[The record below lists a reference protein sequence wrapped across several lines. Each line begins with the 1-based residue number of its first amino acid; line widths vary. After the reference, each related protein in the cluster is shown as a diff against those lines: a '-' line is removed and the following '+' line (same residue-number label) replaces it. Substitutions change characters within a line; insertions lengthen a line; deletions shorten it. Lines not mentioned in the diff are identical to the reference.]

1 MQGIIFFPCVLK
13 MGNLQ
18 VRFFLLLYTV
28 KPDPVAFENLEPR
41 GAGDIRAA
49 ILSPFDVGLGP
60 QQAGPL
66 FPHVLC
72 EHEGTDVQTNTVVQ
86 VWVPADGLLLQ
97 RLPSHE
103 NVAGGLAFEDL
114 MGDVTSYVS

>member
-1 MQGIIFFPCVLK
+1 MVVI
-13 MGNLQ
+13 
-18 VRFFLLLYTV
+18 
-28 KPDPVAFENLEPR
+28 DPVAFENLEPW
-41 GAGDIRAA
+41 GTGHIRAA

-60 QQAGPL
+60 RLAGPL

-86 VWVPADGLLLQ
+86 VWVLADRLFLQRFPAD
-97 RLPSHE
+97 E

-114 MGDVTSYVS
+114 MGDVTSYLSCRAAGRRGG